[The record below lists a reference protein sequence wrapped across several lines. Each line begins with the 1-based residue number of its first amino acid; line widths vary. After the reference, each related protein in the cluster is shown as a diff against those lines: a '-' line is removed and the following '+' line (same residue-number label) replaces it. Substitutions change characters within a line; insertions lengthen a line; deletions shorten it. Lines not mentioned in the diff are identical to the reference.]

1 MATMNYKC
9 PNCDGPLRF
18 DPDKQLFTCEYCLS
32 EFPAAEVQAMNAR
45 AEQRET
51 YDEREVKHA
60 EQAKQ
65 EAKQQGAEAEEEYPV
80 SYTCPSCGAE
90 VVTTSTTAATTCFY
104 CYNPV
109 VLGSRLSG
117 EFNPDRVIKNGFY
130 QRALRARSSL
140 KSSTAS
146 TSPIGSPTSKRPL
159 T

>member
-32 EFPAAEVQAMNAR
+32 EFPAAEVQEMNAK

-90 VVTTSTTAATTCFY
+90 VVTKPSFRR
-104 CYNPV
+104 V
-109 VLGSRLSG
+109 QSR
-117 EFNPDRVIKNGFY
+117 PRD
-130 QRALRARSSL
+130 SL
-140 KSSTAS
+140 
-146 TSPIGSPTSKRPL
+146 
-159 T
+159 

>member
-65 EAKQQGAEAEEEYPV
+65 EAK
-80 SYTCPSCGAE
+80 
-90 VVTTSTTAATTCFY
+90 
-104 CYNPV
+104 
-109 VLGSRLSG
+109 LL
-117 EFNPDRVIKNGFY
+117 
-130 QRALRARSSL
+130 SSL
-140 KSSTAS
+140 FGFEYKEDENGVSAGAVSFMKNSDGAKGCIIINTLNGDRAAAY
-146 TSPIGSPTSKRPL
+146 IKRMGKEIDPDIWYDKKGNISCFGL
-159 T
+159 KDTVAGFEICIETK